1 MDCKREFPFKDIFC
15 VLESLWASIPVE
27 KFDANIEELFFD
39 KDELVNEHRSS
50 IMSSLTNTFSS
61 RNSCPIKSE
70 ETLSEQSSIDE
81 EDSGYRDE
89 QNPTLTDLQI
99 RLHKS
104 DLTTRTASVSLGKWL
119 THFSSFDDDND
130 DDCSDMFTVFL
141 CVALLEQNRAAI
153 MNMSPLNTDD
163 DDLIG
168 SHFTRLVRQHNAQ
181 HALQL
186 ARQYHRQYMIFR
198 MRVKQLLLTDN

>member
-1 MDCKREFPFKDIFC
+1 M
-15 VLESLWASIPVE
+15 E
-27 KFDANIEELFFD
+27 KFDANIDELFFD